1 MNPVK
6 KGFWEQIEE
15 LLRQNVIEECES
27 LCAAPVVLVFKPNGK
42 VRLCV
47 DYRKLNSVTKVD
59 AYPLP
64 RMDDLLNEATPT
76 FFMSSIDLQSGY
88 HQVKVADVDQDKT
101 AFVCPFGTYP
111 YLRMPFGLR
120 NAPATFQRLIEK
132 FPSGSS
138 SSQKRLRNIWKISK
152 TFLKDCLIFTT
163 NMLLVSSICP

>member
-6 KGFWEQIEE
+6 KEVFREQIED
-15 LLRQNVIEECES
+15 
-27 LCAAPVVLVFKPNGK
+27 AAPVVIVLKPNGK

-59 AYPLP
+59 AYPFP
-64 RMDDLLNEATPT
+64 RMDDLLNEETPT
-76 FFMSSIDLQSGY
+76 SFMSTIDLQSGY

-101 AFVCPFGTYP
+101 AFVCPFGTWR

-120 NAPATFQRLIEK
+120 NAPATFQRLIDK
-132 FPSGSS
+132 FPNGLKDVFALSSS

-152 TFLKDCLIFTT
+152 TFLKDCLSLNFMQTEINVTLPVT
-163 NMLLVSSICP
+163 A

>member
-1 MNPVK
+1 MRVK
-6 KGFWEQIEE
+6 VYLQNRQEKSMYSWTEMRKQIEE

-27 LCAAPVVLVFKPNGK
+27 PYTTPVVLVPKPNGK

-76 FFMSSIDLQSGY
+76 SFMSTIDLQSGC
-88 HQVKVADVDQDKT
+88 HQVKVADVDLDKS
-101 AFVCPFGTYP
+101 AFVCPFGTYR

-120 NAPATFQRLIEK
+120 NAPATFQRLIDK
-132 FPSGSS
+132 F
-138 SSQKRLRNIWKISK
+138 
-152 TFLKDCLIFTT
+152 
-163 NMLLVSSICP
+163 

>member
-6 KGFWEQIEE
+6 KEVLREQIEE

-27 LCAAPVVLVFKPNGK
+27 PYAASVVLVPKPNGK

-76 FFMSSIDLQSGY
+76 
-88 HQVKVADVDQDKT
+88 
-101 AFVCPFGTYP
+101 
-111 YLRMPFGLR
+111 
-120 NAPATFQRLIEK
+120 
-132 FPSGSS
+132 
-138 SSQKRLRNIWKISK
+138 
-152 TFLKDCLIFTT
+152 
-163 NMLLVSSICP
+163 